1 MAKMTI
7 IEGNSNDKDN
17 VRAYM
22 VKGEAGVSPTFE
34 TSKTGDTATITI
46 TDAEGTHE
54 VELKD
59 GFSPTV
65 TASKTN
71 KVTTVT
77 ITDISGTETTT
88 INDGVDLTG
97 GVPTNGVIAFD
108 GVQADIPDGYEVS
121 PTSFATL
128 TNSYST
134 STSEGYTANYVNGLN
149 TFSTTEKRIG
159 TWTDGKPIYRKV
171 MTGTKISST
180 DLTFPAIIN
189 IETVVRLE
197 GYLKAN
203 TGGSVY
209 PLTYYGSTEIYANI
223 EVTSAGVVTVHSATT
238 GYSNGDIT
246 VIVEYTKTTD

>member
-22 VKGEAGVSPTFE
+22 VKGERGDDGISPTFE

-77 ITDISGTETTT
+77 ITDIGGTETTT

-134 STSEGYTANYVNGLN
+134 STSEGYTANYINSLIP
-149 TFSTTEKRIG
+149 TFETGYVASSQMTNQNIG
-159 TWTDGKPIYRKV
+159 GHTGKIY
-171 MTGTKISST
+171 
-180 DLTFPAIIN
+180 DLTFTKTYSTAP
-189 IETVVRLE
+189 TVVATARHDR
-197 GYLKAN
+197 G
-203 TGGSVY
+203 
-209 PLTYYGSTEIYANI
+209 LTSYGLIQ
-223 EVTSAGVVTVHSATT
+223 VGVRGITTT
-238 GYSNGDIT
+238 GCSLLFDNDMSDTNYGVNYLVISND
-246 VIVEYTKTTD
+246 